1 MQKDVHFYLTYVLC
15 MKVGISSDDAEKIAW
30 ANQYTDDLT
39 KADLHGIQT
48 QSDIA
53 GNWGDRQIQ
62 LSVLVPFHFIPGS
75 DPNHPWMTTRDNY
88 RARRL
93 VSSASK
99 NLFQLGIA
107 FHGLQDTFSH
117 ENFSGWQ
124 EDLNSCFPWYYVQ
137 STIPNVGHAELRVIP
152 DVVNYVWTDPR
163 NGKRIDNKART
174 MSAAKATYDFLSK
187 FFNPEIGL
195 PVWQELKRELKRIF
209 AIDSYDQRIDNLC
222 ILSGNSQIDY
232 DRVNQNLEE
241 RYKSDFVQAAGNHI
255 AEAMKLF
262 RDLPWVEP

>member
-1 MQKDVHFYLTYVLC
+1 MQKDVHFYLTYTLC
-15 MKVGISSDDAEKIAW
+15 MKIGIPSDDAEKIAW

-48 QSDIA
+48 QSDIV
-53 GNWGDRQIQ
+53 GNWGERQVQ

-75 DPNHPWMTTRDNY
+75 DSNHPWMTTRDNY

-93 VSSASK
+93 VNVASK

-107 FHGLQDTFSH
+107 LHGLQDTFSH
-117 ENFSGWQ
+117 ERFSGWQ
-124 EDLNSCFPWYYVQ
+124 EDFNSCFPWYYVQ
-137 STIPNVGHAELRVIP
+137 STIPNVGPAELRVIP

-174 MSAAKATYDFLSK
+174 MSATKTTYDFLTK
-187 FFNPEIGL
+187 FFNPNID
-195 PVWQELKRELKRIF
+195 PTVWQKLTQELKRIS

-222 ILSGNSQIDY
+222 VLSGHSQIHY
-232 DRVNQNLEE
+232 DQVNRKLEE
-241 RYKSDFVQAAGNHI
+241 HHKSDFVQAASNHL
-255 AEAMKLF
+255 AETMKLL
-262 RDLPWVEP
+262 RDLPWVE